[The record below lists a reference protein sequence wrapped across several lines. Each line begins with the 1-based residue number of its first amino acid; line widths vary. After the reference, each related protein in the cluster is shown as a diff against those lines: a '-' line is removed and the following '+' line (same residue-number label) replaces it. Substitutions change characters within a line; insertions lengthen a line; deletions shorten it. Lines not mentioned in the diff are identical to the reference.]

1 MSILI
6 KDKALPKT
14 CEECLFYGV
23 DVENGCFVEKCFVLR
38 RAGQDKPSWC
48 PLVPVPPH
56 GRLIDA
62 DELKIDFGFTWDDIA
77 PTREE
82 MFEIIDRQPTAEPQ
96 RIKGKWA
103 LQSDDYH
110 EYYECDQCG
119 IAVGIDDIRNFCPN
133 CGADMR
139 EVTT

>member
-14 CEECLFYGV
+14 CEECLFYGI

-62 DELKIDFGFTWDDIA
+62 DALMDELQELFDKRCEEAKFSGNRGACVTWNDAICYIKSA
-77 PTREE
+77 LTIIEAEE
-82 MFEIIDRQPTAEPQ
+82 EQE
-96 RIKGKWA
+96 
-103 LQSDDYH
+103 
-110 EYYECDQCG
+110 
-119 IAVGIDDIRNFCPN
+119 
-133 CGADMR
+133 
-139 EVTT
+139 